1 MFGKMK
7 AGRERLTRRTVNSVG
22 ESKGIALGRSITCA
36 SLREAVRYAIE
47 VQTEFYR
54 AQRQQPAADR
64 RIEFTSAFIW
74 ATSSRRPWLAENAS
88 S

>member
-1 MFGKMK
+1 VRIRGFRSDLIDPTI
-7 AGRERLTRRTVNSVG
+7 ATHPGRVVKRTDDGVLIEFRHAVD
-22 ESKGIALGRSITCA
+22 
-36 SLREAVRYAIE
+36 AVRYAIE

-54 AQRQQPAADR
+54 AQRQRPAADR